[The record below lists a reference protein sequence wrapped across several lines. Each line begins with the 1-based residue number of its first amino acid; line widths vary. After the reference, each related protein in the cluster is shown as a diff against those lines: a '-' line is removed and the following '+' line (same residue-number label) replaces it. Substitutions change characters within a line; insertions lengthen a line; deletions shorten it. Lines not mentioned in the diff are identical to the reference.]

1 MSEIQQIG
9 LQETDGENE
18 LLLSL
23 NLPEEMKDRFKEVLD
38 RFQTT
43 KDKAKLQSQLEKLLS
58 GAEVET
64 DPANQ
69 THLTITCNPDLP
81 MPDALS
87 SEGE

>member
-69 THLTITCNPDLP
+69 THLTITRNPDLP